1 MAFSSFINWTAT
13 SETQVLVMMSP
24 RQVRFYFT
32 TEQLEGSGEGILL
45 AHTSN
50 NIQQESM
57 VSPVQQL

>member
-1 MAFSSFINWTAT
+1 MNSSTAT
-13 SETQVLVMMSP
+13 AQMLRPVKE
-24 RQVRFYFT
+24 
-32 TEQLEGSGEGILL
+32 TEQLEGSGEGFLL